1 MKRPLVPF
9 LAALAC
15 AVALIVGITTGGG
28 PGTPAGFHRGKDG
41 TLTIDSAHRPAA
53 PDFIG
58 MDADGRPVK
67 LADYSGKTVVVNA
80 WASWCEPCRKETPA
94 LVRYHEKMKDQGVV
108 VLGLNRDGSANA
120 ARAFAR
126 EFHMPYPSILDPG
139 GKHLLSLPKGV
150 LNTKGLP
157 VTLVVDERGRVAA
170 TVSGPLGEGKL
181 EGLVAAARAG
191 SPAAR

>member
-15 AVALIVGITTGGG
+15 AVALIVGISIGGS
-28 PGTPAGFHRGKDG
+28 PGTPTGFHRGKDG

-53 PDFIG
+53 PDLTG
-58 MDADGRPVK
+58 TDVDGRPVR
-67 LADYSGKTVVVNA
+67 LADYAGKTVVVNA
-80 WASWCEPCRKETPA
+80 WASWCESCREETPV
-94 LVRYHEKMKDQGVV
+94 LVRYHQKMKDQGVV
-108 VLGLNRDGSANA
+108 VLGLNRDGTANA

-126 EFHMPYPSILDPG
+126 EFHMPYPSVLDPG

-150 LNTKGLP
+150 LSTQKLP

-170 TVSGPLGEGKL
+170 SMSGAVKEGRL

-191 SPAAR
+191 SPAKR